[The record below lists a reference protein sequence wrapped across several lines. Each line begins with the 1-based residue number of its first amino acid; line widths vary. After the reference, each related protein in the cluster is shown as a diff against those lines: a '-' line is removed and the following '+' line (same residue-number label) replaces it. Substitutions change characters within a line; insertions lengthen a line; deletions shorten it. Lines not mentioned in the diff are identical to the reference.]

1 MLTKRKALEKTI
13 EMWSWLA
20 ENPDKDK
27 EDFFEFK
34 NISNIPYS
42 ECYCCEFDGIWG
54 NCRNC
59 PIINWN
65 YDADN
70 NMVVVD
76 RCTNSGSAY
85 GIWRSAIV
93 STKTK
98 QQAARRIAELAELEL
113 NKLNCQVAIITNAK
127 SKRTGKKDIIK
138 ITKDEEIK
146 KEEQEVE
153 IVDNT
158 ENEINEL
165 TDRYK
170 RLFAEFENYKKR
182 TVKEKEGLRNMLV
195 SDIMISILPVIDNM
209 EKAISTGTDDKA
221 YEDGIKM
228 VLNQLK
234 EVLAYNGVKEI
245 ETVGMPFDPELH
257 EAVSH
262 VTDDKLGKN
271 IIKEE
276 FRKGY
281 IIGTKVIRHSM
292 VIVAN

>member
-98 QQAARRIAELAELEL
+98 NVGGSCLSRWLHQRCAPV
-113 NKLNCQVAIITNAK
+113 QV
-127 SKRTGKKDIIK
+127 SFLWG
-138 ITKDEEIK
+138 
-146 KEEQEVE
+146 
-153 IVDNT
+153 
-158 ENEINEL
+158 
-165 TDRYK
+165 
-170 RLFAEFENYKKR
+170 
-182 TVKEKEGLRNMLV
+182 
-195 SDIMISILPVIDNM
+195 
-209 EKAISTGTDDKA
+209 
-221 YEDGIKM
+221 
-228 VLNQLK
+228 
-234 EVLAYNGVKEI
+234 
-245 ETVGMPFDPELH
+245 
-257 EAVSH
+257 
-262 VTDDKLGKN
+262 
-271 IIKEE
+271 
-276 FRKGY
+276 
-281 IIGTKVIRHSM
+281 
-292 VIVAN
+292 